1 MQQPGKLDR
10 DFFTSRILSRT
21 GKKHGEDIVPP
32 ANGVDV
38 GIIRIGDG
46 RVMSVT
52 TDPFYFDPVF
62 GYEDSAWFAYHI
74 LASDLLTSGAD
85 PDYMTVDLNLPLS
98 MTDEEIS
105 RMWEA
110 FTEEASRFGTSII
123 TGHTARYA
131 GTSFPMIGGI
141 TAMGFIGEDEYVTS
155 SMARPGDA
163 VILTKTPAIEA
174 AALLTRLFPTTIKE
188 RLGDDAYAYGIA
200 LFRKLTTV
208 YESIACRK
216 FGLRSR
222 VTAMHDVT
230 EGGLLGALFEM
241 ADSSGNGIRI
251 YEDSIHVDDYVQKVC
266 SIFSIDPLRAISEGA
281 LLITVR
287 PDYANDLVSALKV
300 EGIDAHVI
308 GEMTADPGER
318 IMIGKEKR
326 VIGPP
331 EKDPFWAAVEFGMR
345 EGWR

>member
-1 MQQPGKLDR
+1 MQKPGKLDR
-10 DFFTSRILSRT
+10 DFFTSMILSKT
-21 GKKHGEDIVPP
+21 GARHKEDLVPP

-38 GIIRIGDG
+38 GIIKIGDG

-74 LASDLLTSGAD
+74 LASDLLTSGAN

-105 RMWEA
+105 RMWNA
-110 FTEEASRFGTSII
+110 FTEEAARFGTSII

-155 SMARPGDA
+155 AMARPGDK
-163 VILTKTPAIEA
+163 VVLTKTPAIEA
-174 AALLTRLFPTTIKE
+174 AALLTRLFPGTIKAK
-188 RLGDDAYAYGIA
+188 LGGELYSYGVD

-208 YESIACRK
+208 HESLVCKR

-230 EGGLLGALFEM
+230 EGGLLGAIFEM

-251 YEDSIHVDDYVQKVC
+251 YEDNIHIDDYVKKVC
-266 SIFSIDPLRAISEGA
+266 SIFAIDPLMAISEGA
-281 LLITVR
+281 LLITVK
-287 PDYANDLVSALKV
+287 PDYAGDLVSSLEAN
-300 EGIDAHVI
+300 GIGANVI
-308 GEMTADPGER
+308 GEMTADPSER
-318 IMIGKEKR
+318 IIVGKEKR
-326 VIGPP
+326 TIGPP
-331 EKDPFWAAVEFGMR
+331 QKDPFWAAVELGIS